1 MTGLINVEGQ
11 LYQSYRYSVL
21 GENTFGAPQYEDE
34 YTYNGESYNPNI
46 KSQYLRARY
55 YCVVTA
61 DFLTEDSY
69 LGRITEPL
77 TLNRYNYCLGNP
89 LNYADPSGRMTQWG
103 NKIKDFWDELWNGV
117 KDAVNAVIDAFSFD
131 TPEGLELKSY
141 PIPTPTPVPTEKP
154 VLLNPGG
161 DNSLSGESYLESG
174 MNVAEN
180 RTNTEECALLDIA
193 GCQVET
199 YDMSYVVEFIK
210 KFESFSATPYY
221 ATDDEKERGIL
232 TIGYGHVIK
241 EDEKTTY
248 TIQYIMSEDEA
259 SSVLKE
265 DIKGHFPTDI
275 MEKVLEVHGPITQNQ
290 LDALVALRFN
300 NSTFTIKK
308 SPNFTGILINEDY
321 SEEDVKQMIVNEF
334 LTYKLQGDKVLPGLV
349 KRSTAEAILFLENDY
364 FTDYDDLYSDPDV
377 LDKYKKFLEKYGRKD
392 MIEYLK

>member
-1 MTGLINVEGQ
+1 
-11 LYQSYRYSVL
+11 
-21 GENTFGAPQYEDE
+21 
-34 YTYNGESYNPNI
+34 
-46 KSQYLRARY
+46 
-55 YCVVTA
+55 
-61 DFLTEDSY
+61 
-69 LGRITEPL
+69 
-77 TLNRYNYCLGNP
+77 
-89 LNYADPSGRMTQWG
+89 MTQWG

-117 KDAVNAVIDAFSFD
+117 KDAVNAVKDAVNAVNDVFSFD
-131 TPEGLELKSY
+131 APEGLELKSY

-248 TIQYIMSEDEA
+248 TIQYIMSEEEA

-300 NSTFTIKK
+300 NGYFSVDN
-308 SPNFTGILINEDY
+308 SPNFTNILVNEDY
-321 SEEDVKQMIVNEF
+321 SNEDVKQLIVNEF
-334 LTYKLQGDKVLPGLV
+334 MTYNKQDGEILGGLV
-349 KRSTAEAILFLENDY
+349 KRSTAEAILFLENNY
-364 FTDYDDLYSDPDV
+364 FTDYDDLYSDPKV
-377 LDKYKKFLEKYGRKD
+377 IKQYKEFLEKYGWEEL
-392 MIEYLK
+392 IEYLE